1 MSNVHDRRVPWQPA
15 SQKRVQV
22 EPDEAR
28 YLPTKQQAGK
38 TPLWDSTETVP
49 ETNLKKLPSPLPSGH
64 EARGSTET
72 ESSTLPRQSRHENCD
87 RLQSALLTG
96 RDTSE
101 EASPR
106 APGDLRLSHVV
117 S

>member
-1 MSNVHDRRVPWQPA
+1 MSDAHHRRVPWPPP

-64 EARGSTET
+64 EARGSTEP
-72 ESSTLPRQSRHENCD
+72 ESSTLPRQPRHENRKTAIVCS
-87 RLQSALLTG
+87 QHS
-96 RDTSE
+96 
-101 EASPR
+101 
-106 APGDLRLSHVV
+106 
-117 S
+117 